1 MLKNILVATDASP
14 ASNRA
19 INLAADLAGKY
30 GATLHLIYA
39 IREMQ
44 LPPELKKMAEVEKI
58 AGARSDVLDFVGKKI
73 LGDAETRAQ
82 KKGATKIKSSLEH
95 GDPATAIMRYGKRR
109 KVDLIVLGTRGLGQ
123 VKGML
128 MGSVSRK
135 VTNLSDISC
144 LIIR

>member
-30 GATLHLIYA
+30 GATLHLLYA

-73 LGDAETRAQ
+73 LDDAQSRAA
-82 KKGATKIKSSLEH
+82 KKGATKIKSTLER
-95 GDPATAIMRYGKRR
+95 GDPATVIMRYGKRR

>member
-1 MLKNILVATDASP
+1 MLKNIVVATDASP

-19 INLAADLAGKY
+19 INLAADMAGKY
-30 GATLHLIYA
+30 GATLHLLYA
-39 IREMQ
+39 VREMQ

-73 LGDAETRAQ
+73 LDDAQARAL
-82 KKGATKIKSSLEH
+82 KKGATKIKSTLER

>member
-1 MLKNILVATDASP
+1 MLTNILVATDASP

-19 INLAADLAGKY
+19 INFAADLAGKY
-30 GATLHLIYA
+30 DATLHLIYA
-39 IREMQ
+39 VREMQ

-73 LGDAETRAQ
+73 LSDAEVRAQ
-82 KKGATKIKSSLEH
+82 KKGANKIKTSLEH
-95 GDPATAIMRYGKRR
+95 GDPATAIMRYAKKR
-109 KVDLIVLGTRGLGQ
+109 KIDLIVLGTRGLNQ

-135 VTNLSDISC
+135 VTNLSDVSC

>member
-19 INLAADLAGKY
+19 INFAADLAGKY
-30 GATLHLIYA
+30 GATLHLLYA
-39 IREMQ
+39 VREMQ

-73 LGDAETRAQ
+73 LSDAQTRAL
-82 KKGATKIKSSLEH
+82 KKGAGKIKTTLER

>member
-19 INLAADLAGKY
+19 INLAADMAGKY
-30 GATLHLIYA
+30 GATLHLVYA
-39 IREMQ
+39 VREMQ

-58 AGARSDVLDFVGKKI
+58 AGARSDVLEFVGKKI
-73 LGDAETRAQ
+73 LSDAESRAT
-82 KKGATKIKSSLEH
+82 KKGATSVKSSLEH
-95 GDPATAIMRYGKRR
+95 GDPATVVLRYAKRR
-109 KVDLIVLGTRGLGQ
+109 KIDLIVLGTRGLGH

-135 VTNLSDISC
+135 ITNLSDVSC

>member
-19 INLAADLAGKY
+19 INLAADMAGKY
-30 GATLHLIYA
+30 GATLHLLYA
-39 IREMQ
+39 VREMQ

-58 AGARSDVLDFVGKKI
+58 VGARSDVLDFVGEKI
-73 LGDAETRAQ
+73 LGDAEIRAT
-82 KKGATKIKSSLEH
+82 KKGANKVKSALEH
-95 GDPATAIMRYGKRR
+95 GDPATVILRYAKRR
-109 KVDLIVLGTRGLGQ
+109 KIDLIVLGTRGLGQ

>member
-19 INLAADLAGKY
+19 INFAADLAGKY
-30 GATLHLIYA
+30 GATLHLLYA
-39 IREMQ
+39 VREMQ

-58 AGARSDVLDFVGKKI
+58 AGARSDVLDFVGNKI
-73 LGDAETRAQ
+73 LGDAQSRAL
-82 KKGATKIKSSLEH
+82 KKGAAKIKSTLER

>member
-19 INLAADLAGKY
+19 INLAADMAGKY
-30 GATLHLIYA
+30 GGTLHLLYA
-39 IREMQ
+39 VREMQ

-73 LGDAETRAQ
+73 LNDAEARAV
-82 KKGATKIKSSLEH
+82 KKGATMVKSALEH
-95 GDPATAIMRYGKRR
+95 GDPATAIMRYAKRR
-109 KVDLIVLGTRGLGQ
+109 KIDLIVLGTRGLGQ
-123 VKGML
+123 VKGVL

-144 LIIR
+144 MIIR

>member
-19 INLAADLAGKY
+19 INLAANMAGKY
-30 GATLHLIYA
+30 GATLHLVYA
-39 IREMQ
+39 VREMQ

-58 AGARSDVLDFVGKKI
+58 AGARADVLDFVGRKI
-73 LGDAETRAQ
+73 LGDAESRAL
-82 KKGATKIKSSLEH
+82 KKGASKVTSSLEH
-95 GDPATAIMRYGKRR
+95 GDPATVILRYAKRR
-109 KVDLIVLGTRGLGQ
+109 KADLIVLGTRGLGQ

-135 VTNLSDISC
+135 VTNLSDINC

>member
-19 INLAADLAGKY
+19 INLAADVAGKY
-30 GATLHLIYA
+30 GATVHLLYA
-39 IREMQ
+39 VREMQ

-58 AGARSDVLDFVGKKI
+58 AGARTDVLDFVGRKI
-73 LGDAETRAQ
+73 LGEAEARAL
-82 KKGATKIKSSLEH
+82 KKGATSVKSSLEH
-95 GDPATAIMRYGKRR
+95 GDPATVILRYAKRR
-109 KVDLIVLGTRGLGQ
+109 KADLIVLGTRGLGQ

>member
-19 INLAADLAGKY
+19 ITLAADMAGKY
-30 GATLHLIYA
+30 GATLHLLYA
-39 IREMQ
+39 VREMQ

-58 AGARSDVLDFVGKKI
+58 AGARTDVLDFVGRKI
-73 LGDAETRAQ
+73 LGDAESRAL
-82 KKGATKIKSSLEH
+82 KKGASKVTSSLEH
-95 GDPATAIMRYGKRR
+95 GDPATVILRYAKRR
-109 KVDLIVLGTRGLGQ
+109 KADLIVLGTRGLGQ

>member
-19 INLAADLAGKY
+19 INLAADMAGKY
-30 GATLHLIYA
+30 GATLHLVYA

-58 AGARSDVLDFVGKKI
+58 AGARSDVLEFVGKKI
-73 LGDAETRAQ
+73 LSDAESRAT
-82 KKGATKIKSSLEH
+82 KKGATSVKSSLEH
-95 GDPATAIMRYGKRR
+95 GDPATVVLRYAKRR
-109 KVDLIVLGTRGLGQ
+109 KIDLIVLGTRGLGH

-135 VTNLSDISC
+135 ITNLSDVSC